1 MKIEK
6 GSIVEWRVISDE
18 NDCIDEDNSIISMVY
33 SASTRSH
40 VIAFES
46 PMLAHTESSL
56 LRPNGENSFK
66 VKFLEPGHYPY
77 RCQIF
82 PRLRGSVSVFDNVHQ
97 IIQSN

>member
-18 NDCIDEDNSIISMVY
+18 HDTFDEESSAMNMVY
-33 SASTRSH
+33 SANSTSH

-46 PMLAHTESSL
+46 PLLAHTESSL
-56 LRPNGENSFK
+56 LRPTGENSFK

-77 RCQIF
+77 RCQII
-82 PRLRGSVSVFDNVHQ
+82 PRLRGQVSVFDNVHQ
-97 IIQSN
+97 IL